1 MKMETPQQ
9 PKARKDVYRR
19 LIGYLRPYW
28 KQVAFAYVSVLFASL
43 LNLYIPQILK
53 DAIDQGI
60 GGQRASALFAA
71 AGWILGIAVVRGVA
85 AYGQRYYGEWLTH
98 RVAYDLR
105 NHFYNATQRLPFAF
119 HDRSQTGDM
128 MSRATSD
135 ITETER
141 FAGMGLMDLLSTLL
155 LLGGVIVA
163 LVLESFS
170 LSLFALIPLALLLAL
185 TLRFGMVIRPRFKR
199 VQEQMGQ
206 LSSTMQE
213 SMTGIQ
219 VVKAFAREA
228 DELRKFNAANED
240 WFTKRFGIIKI
251 WANNWPTFTFILMIS
266 IFLLLLVGGPL
277 AIEGTV
283 TIGSLFAMVAYVMML
298 NGPVQ
303 RLGFLVNMAATSG
316 ASATRVFEIIDTPTE
331 VEEQENAVVLQEAQG
346 AVTFEQVSFGYEG
359 GPRALDDINF
369 AVEPGQT
376 VALIGPTGSGKSTI
390 TNLIPRFYDPFSGI
404 VRIDGHDVRSLTF
417 DSLRQQI
424 GIVLQDPFLF
434 GVTIAENIAYGRP
447 AATPDAIVEAAKA
460 ACAHDFIMD
469 FPAGYETVVGE
480 RGVTLSGGQKQRVA
494 IARALLYA
502 PRILILDDSTSSVD
516 TETEHLIQQALSVLM
531 EGRTTFIIAQR
542 LLTLKNADQ
551 IFVLDGG
558 RIVERGRHDEL
569 LAARGHYRHIYDLQ
583 LRDQE
588 EFAALE
594 EQLREPAEAVAKSA
608 VESVE
613 SPLSPLSIA
622 GAVDKGKN

>member
-1 MKMETPQQ
+1 MKIEPPQQ

-28 KQVAFAYVSVLFASL
+28 KQAAFAYVSVLFASL

-60 GGQRASALFAA
+60 VGQRAGALFAA
-71 AGWILGIAVVRGVA
+71 AGWILGIAVVRGIA

-105 NHFYNATQRLPFAF
+105 NQFYNSTQRLPFAF

-141 FAGMGLMDLLSTLL
+141 FVGMGLMDLTSALL

-163 LVLESFS
+163 MVLESFS
-170 LSLFALIPLALLLAL
+170 LALYALIPLTLLLAL

-240 WFTKRFGIIKI
+240 WFTERFGIIKI
-251 WANNWPTFTFILMIS
+251 WANNWPTFTFILMS
-266 IFLLLLVGGPL
+266 SVFLLLLVGGPR

-283 TIGSLFAMVAYVMML
+283 TIGSLFALLAYVMML

-346 AVTFEQVSFGYEG
+346 AVKFEHVSFGYEG
-359 GPRALDDINF
+359 GPRALNDINF
-369 AVEPGQT
+369 EVEPGQT

-390 TNLIPRFYDPFSGI
+390 TNLIPRFYDPFSGV
-404 VRIDGHDVRSLTF
+404 VRIDGHEVRSLTLG
-417 DSLRQQI
+417 SLRQHI

-447 AATPDAIVEAAKA
+447 AATPDAIVDAAKA
-460 ACAHDFIMD
+460 ARAHDFIME
-469 FPAGYETVVGE
+469 FPAGYETEVGE

-558 RIVERGRHDEL
+558 GIVERGRHDAL
-569 LAARGHYRHIYDLQ
+569 LAAGGLYRQIYDLQ

-594 EQLREPAEAVAKSA
+594 ARLRSPAET
-608 VESVE
+608 VETRPGE
-613 SPLSPLSIA
+613 SPVRPLSLA
-622 GAVDKGKN
+622 GAVDEGRN